1 MEIQLQELI
10 DQIKKDGVET
20 AENEAAS
27 ILESA
32 KSEAEKIV
40 SDAKAEAEKMILDA
54 KEQNERFAR
63 VSEESIRQAG
73 RNVKIA
79 LRESIVRQL
88 DTIIGDKV
96 KEAYSK
102 DNLSQIILKT
112 VEAWTKDMDADTITL
127 LLNDKDLA
135 LLEDE
140 LYAAFKEKAMTGI
153 TLKSHD
159 GMIGGFR
166 ISADNGR
173 TFYDYSVRAV
183 TEMLSVYLSPKVIS
197 LMKEAE

>member
-10 DQIKKDGVET
+10 DQIKKDGVQS

-27 ILESA
+27 ILEAA
-32 KSEAEKIV
+32 KAEAEKIV
-40 SDAKAEAEKMILDA
+40 SDAKAEAEKMLLDA
-54 KEQNERFAR
+54 KEENERFTR
-63 VSEESIRQAG
+63 VSEEAIRQAG

-79 LRESIVRQL
+79 LRESIIRQL
-88 DTIIGDKV
+88 DTVLGEKV
-96 KEAYSK
+96 KEAYNK
-102 DNLSQIILKT
+102 ENLSQIILKT
-112 VEAWTKDMDADTITL
+112 VDAWTKDMDAEAVTI
-127 LLNDKDLA
+127 LLNAKDL
-135 LLEDE
+135 EMMEEE
-140 LYAAFKEKAMTGI
+140 LYAALKEKALKGV

-166 ISADNGR
+166 ISADGGR

-183 TEMLSVYLSPKVIS
+183 TEMLSVYLSPRVIS

>member
-10 DQIKKDGVET
+10 NQIKKDGVQS
-20 AENEAAS
+20 AESEAAS
-27 ILESA
+27 ILEAA
-32 KSEAEKIV
+32 KAEADKII
-40 SDAKAEAEKMILDA
+40 SDAKAEASRMIADA
-54 KEQNERFAR
+54 KEENERFTR
-63 VSEESIRQAG
+63 VSEEAIRQAG

-88 DTIIGDKV
+88 DMIIGDKV
-96 KEAYSK
+96 KEAYNK
-102 DNLSQIILKT
+102 ENLSQIILQT
-112 VEAWTKDMDADTITL
+112 VDAWTKDMDAEDVTI
-127 LLNDKDLA
+127 LLNAKDLE
-135 LLEDE
+135 LLENE
-140 LYAAFKEKAMTGI
+140 LYSALKDKALKGI

-166 ISADNGR
+166 ISADGGR

-183 TEMLSVYLSPKVIS
+183 TEMLSVYLSPRVIS